1 MLNQDSLERKLRD
14 LPARTIDPALEATA
28 QGLAEAFAGGA
39 RFSHNVGGGMSS
51 RASANGWTGSTLAEN
66 IAYGSETA
74 AGAFGQWMGSSG
86 HRANIL
92 DAGTDLAGFGHA
104 VSADQTHYWA
114 ANYGAKQSGGASG
127 GSEQPAPKRR
137 WWQMIFRWLGAGT

>member
-1 MLNQDSLERKLRD
+1 MLSQDGIERTKRG
-14 LPARTIDPALEATA
+14 LPVRTIDPALAATA

-39 RFSHNVGGGMSS
+39 RFSHNVGGGMSA

-66 IAYGSETA
+66 IAYGSDTVDA
-74 AGAFGQWMGSSG
+74 TFRQWMNSAG

-114 ANYGAKQSGGASG
+114 ANYGAKQAGATGGG
-127 GSEQPAPKRR
+127 GEQPAPKRR